1 MPLRKPFFSQL
12 PLQSPLTFFMDSIY
26 TKKKRLTPYPA
37 STPRTLQQYL
47 DILVTSPS
55 NFTSKYSKIRHKPSF
70 SSISNQPSPSASSE
84 DYIFIPN
91 LSHTGIVTS
100 LVDLSSPIGVKVQ
113 SAVKGVYP
121 QKEQKML
128 MDSKLLD
135 LAKPVTTVTSHLPNT
150 LNKKSYT
157 SASPQKRNVVL
168 TGTMTMEDPYLDHE
182 GRVTK
187 PTKVHELVY
196 NKRMMMPHSRRKTR
210 FAREILSTMKRD
222 LEEVRSDEKR
232 SESWMSPF
240 FVHFIILTP
249 IFTHFN
255 TNLHTLASLRY
266 AQAKLKIPV

>member
-1 MPLRKPFFSQL
+1 MSTIKVPSPEEVYRGTAPKLNPPSPHRAGGVVSIPSPGEGSGWSQ
-12 PLQSPLTFFMDSIY
+12 PEP
-26 TKKKRLTPYPA
+26 
-37 STPRTLQQYL
+37 YL
-47 DILVTSPS
+47 DILVTSSS

-70 SSISNQPSPSASSE
+70 SSISNQPSSSASSE

-100 LVDLSSPIGVKVQ
+100 LVDPSSPIGVKVQ

-222 LEEVRSDEKR
+222 LEE
-232 SESWMSPF
+232 
-240 FVHFIILTP
+240 
-249 IFTHFN
+249 
-255 TNLHTLASLRY
+255 
-266 AQAKLKIPV
+266 AKLKIPV